1 MREAA
6 ISIDGGCTAGNP
18 QREAIVLSRR
28 IKGINMQ
35 DQQRVV
41 IVTGGSSGIGR
52 AAALRFARQDD
63 KVLVTG
69 RRSGPINEVAAEHP
83 NIAGLTADAASPKDA
98 ERTIAEAID
107 RWGRL
112 DALINNAGAGAILP
126 LAEAKADR
134 ITDIFS
140 VNVLGPSLLAS
151 AALPHLQKTRGSII
165 NISSTFGHKPAAGL
179 SHYAASKAALEHLT
193 RCWALELAP
202 LGIRVNAVAAGPTE
216 SGALT
221 GMMGLSPEQAAAL
234 KEQERA
240 RIPLGRRGI
249 PDDIANWIV
258 RLADPEATWTTGQ
271 VITVDG
277 GLQLT

>member
-1 MREAA
+1 MHNEK
-6 ISIDGGCTAGNP
+6 I
-18 QREAIVLSRR
+18 
-28 IKGINMQ
+28 
-35 DQQRVV
+35 V

-52 AAALRFARQDD
+52 AAALRFARQGH

-69 RRSGPINEVAAEHP
+69 RRAGPLKEAVAEHP
-83 NIAGLTADAASPKDA
+83 NIVGFVADAASAEDA
-98 ERTIAEAID
+98 RRTVAKAVD
-107 RWGRL
+107 LWGRV

-126 LAEAKADR
+126 LADTTADR
-134 ITDIFS
+134 MMDIFS
-140 VNVLGPSLLAS
+140 VNVFGPSLLAS
-151 AALPHLQKTRGSII
+151 AAVPHLSETRGTII
-165 NISSTFGHKPAAGL
+165 NMSSTFGHKPAAGL

-221 GMMGLSPEQAAAL
+221 GMMGLTSEQAAAV

-249 PDDIANWIV
+249 PEDVAEWIV
-258 RLADPEATWTTGQ
+258 RLAGPAADWTTGQ
-271 VITVDG
+271 IIAIDG
-277 GLQLT
+277 GLGLT

>member
-1 MREAA
+1 
-6 ISIDGGCTAGNP
+6 
-18 QREAIVLSRR
+18 
-28 IKGINMQ
+28 MQ
-35 DQQRVV
+35 DQRVV

-52 AAALRFARQDD
+52 AAAQRFAAQGD
-63 KVLVTG
+63 KVLITG
-69 RRSGPINEVAAEHP
+69 RRPEPIHAAAAEHA
-83 NIAGLTADAASPKDA
+83 NMVGLVADVASPTDA
-98 ERTIAEAID
+98 GRTIAEAID

-151 AALPHLQKTRGSII
+151 AALPHLEKTCGTII
-165 NISSTFGHKPAAGL
+165 NVSSTFGHKPGAAL

-202 LGIRVNAVAAGPTE
+202 IGIRVNAVAAGPTE

-221 GMMGLSPEQAAAL
+221 GMMGLSLEQAASL

-240 RIPLGRRGI
+240 QIPLGRRGI
-249 PDDIANWIV
+249 PDDIASWIV
-258 RLADPEATWTTGQ
+258 RLVDPEAGWMTGQ
-271 VITVDG
+271 VIAIDG
-277 GLQLT
+277 GLGLA